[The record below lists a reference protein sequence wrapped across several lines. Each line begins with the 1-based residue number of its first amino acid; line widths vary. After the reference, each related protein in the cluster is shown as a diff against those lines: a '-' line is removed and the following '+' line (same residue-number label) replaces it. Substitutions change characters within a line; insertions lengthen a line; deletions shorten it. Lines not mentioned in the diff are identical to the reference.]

1 MTSRTSSR
9 KRLRGRETP
18 RLWTKPLRE
27 LTPETSLGFEVI
39 EFAERILGVEL
50 YPWQKWLLIHALEL
64 NEDESYRFRRVIVL
78 VARQNGKSMLAGVL
92 AAWWLFVDSDRHPDR
107 IPPFKFRI
115 LGTAQ
120 NLDTARDVWV
130 TVRQWCD
137 PVADPE
143 EDMTVRPALQRVV
156 KKIYDVNGKEEIV
169 LKSGIKYLIRA
180 ASRKS
185 GRGKSSPRVL
195 MDELREQLD
204 WSAWD
209 SLSQTTKAMYSPQLW
224 GFSNAGDARS
234 VVLNHQRSVALPLIE
249 DWAKYVDTGVQK
261 LEEFANGRDMTLG
274 WFEWSA
280 PDDCELDDIDAI
292 LQSNPSIGHGN
303 ITLDSVLADAKG
315 MPEASFRTEVLCQ
328 WVTALEIPFMDGE
341 EWEKQADG
349 PRLNDHGVLETV
361 GSVIADGSEMCL
373 AVDTSGNRRRSYVGI
388 AGWRDDGLA
397 HVEVIAQRAGMLW
410 VVDYLKQVKA
420 KTGCNRVALQTRGCP
435 ASDFVEPLKAAG
447 FEVVEV
453 SGTVLLNTAG
463 RLKDRVRDGLVFHR
477 DQPALNMAISHGTS
491 KDLSGMPVWD
501 RFNSPVDVAPAV
513 VVTNALYGLETESDK
528 PALVSAYAAV
538 AGEEVKDWW

>member
-1 MTSRTSSR
+1 MTSKTSRRDAKGS
-9 KRLRGRETP
+9 ETP

-39 EFAERILGVEL
+39 EFAELILRVYL

-64 NEDESYRFRRVIVL
+64 NEDGSYRFRRVIVL
-78 VARQNGKSMLAGVL
+78 VARQNGKSLLAAVL

-107 IPPFKFRI
+107 IPPVKFRI

-120 NLDTARDVWV
+120 NLDTARDVWL
-130 TVRQWCD
+130 TVRSWCD
-137 PVADPE
+137 PDVDPE
-143 EDMTVRPALQRVV
+143 EDVTVRPALQRVV
-156 KKIYDVNGKEEIV
+156 RKAYDVNGKEEIV

-204 WSAWD
+204 WLAWD
-209 SLSQTTKAMYSPQLW
+209 SISQTTKAMFSPQLW

-249 DWAKYVDTGVQK
+249 DWDTYVESG
-261 LEEFANGRDMTLG
+261 LETVEQFANGRDMTLG

-280 PDDCELDDIDAI
+280 LDDCPLDDIGGI
-292 LQSNPSIGHGN
+292 LQANPSIGHGE
-303 ITLDSVLADAKG
+303 ITLESVLADAKG

-328 WVTALEIPFMDGE
+328 WVTALSIPFMDGE
-341 EWEKQADG
+341 EWSKQSDG
-349 PRLNDHGVLETV
+349 PYVDEHGVLADS
-361 GSVIADGSEMCL
+361 GSSVAADSEMCL
-373 AVDTSGNRRRSYVGI
+373 AVDTAGNRRKSYVGV
-388 AGWRDDGLA
+388 AGWRDDGTA
-397 HVEVIAQRAGMLW
+397 HVELIAQRAGMLW
-410 VVDYLKQVKA
+410 VVDYLKRVREA
-420 KTGCNRVALQTRGCP
+420 TGCNRVAVQTRGCP
-435 ASDFVEPLKAAG
+435 ASDFVEPLKVAG

-463 RLKDRVRDGLVFHR
+463 RFKDRVRDGLVFHR
-477 DQPALNMAISHGTS
+477 DQPPLNMAMANGTT

-513 VVTNALYGLETESDK
+513 VVTNALYGLETESEK
-528 PALVSAYAAV
+528 PVLVSAYAAV

>member
-1 MTSRTSSR
+1 MTSQRSR
-9 KRLRGRETP
+9 RNVKGRETP

-39 EFAERILGVEL
+39 EFAELILGVEL

-64 NEDESYRFRRVIVL
+64 NEDGSYRFRRVIVL

-137 PVADPE
+137 PSADPE
-143 EDMTVRPALQRVV
+143 EDMTVRPALQRAV
-156 KKIYDVNGKEEIV
+156 KKVYDVNGKEEIV

-209 SLSQTTKAMYSPQLW
+209 SISQTTKAMYSPQLW

-234 VVLNHQRSVALPLIE
+234 IVLNHQRSVALPLIE
-249 DWAKYVDTGVQK
+249 DWDTYVEAGVK
-261 LEEFANGRDMTLG
+261 SVEEFANGRDMTLG

-280 PDDCELDDIDAI
+280 PDECALDDIDAI
-292 LQSNPSIGHGN
+292 LQSNPSIGHGE
-303 ITLDSVLADAKG
+303 ITLESVLADAKG

-328 WVTALEIPFMDGE
+328 WVTALEIPFMNGE
-341 EWEKQADG
+341 EWAAQADA
-349 PRLNDHGVLETV
+349 PLIDEHGALESE
-361 GSVIADGSEMCL
+361 GSQIADGSELCL
-373 AVDTSGNRRRSYVGI
+373 AVDTSGNRRRTYVGV
-388 AGWRDDGLA
+388 AGWRDDGTA
-397 HVEVIAQRAGMLW
+397 HLEVIAQRAGMLW
-410 VVDYLKQVKA
+410 VVEHLKKVRE
-420 KTGCNRVALQTRGCP
+420 KTGCNRVAVQSRGCP
-435 ASDFVEPLKAAG
+435 ASDFVEPLKLAG
-447 FEVVEV
+447 FEVVEI

-463 RLKDRVRDGLVFHR
+463 RLKDRVRDGLAFHR
-477 DQPALNMAISHGTS
+477 NQPALNMAISHGTS

-501 RFNSPVDVAPAV
+501 RFSSPVDVAPAV
-513 VVTNALYGLETESDK
+513 VVTNALYGLETESEK

-538 AGEEVKDWW
+538 AGEEEKDWW

>member
-1 MTSRTSSR
+1 MTSQRSR
-9 KRLRGRETP
+9 RNVKGRETP

-39 EFAERILGVEL
+39 EFAELILGVEL

-64 NEDESYRFRRVIVL
+64 NEDGSYRFRRVIVL

-107 IPPFKFRI
+107 IPPVKFRI

-137 PVADPE
+137 PSADPE
-143 EDMTVRPALQRVV
+143 EDLTVRPALQRAVRKV
-156 KKIYDVNGKEEIV
+156 YDVNGKEEIV

-209 SLSQTTKAMYSPQLW
+209 SISQTTKAMYSPQLW

-249 DWAKYVDTGVQK
+249 DWETYVESGLKSIED
-261 LEEFANGRDMTLG
+261 FANGRDMTLG

-280 PDDCELDDIDAI
+280 HDDCPLDDIDAI
-292 LQSNPSIGHGN
+292 LQSNPSIGHGE
-303 ITLDSVLADAKG
+303 ITLESVLADAKG

-341 EWEKQADG
+341 QWAAQAD
-349 PRLNDHGVLETV
+349 PPQVDEHGELERA
-361 GSVIADGSEMCL
+361 GSRIADGSELCL
-373 AVDTSGNRRRSYVGI
+373 AVDTSGNRRRSYIGV
-388 AGWRDDGLA
+388 AGWREDGSA

-410 VVDYLKQVKA
+410 VVEHLKKVRE
-420 KTGCNRVALQTRGCP
+420 KTGCNRVAVQSRGCP
-435 ASDFVEPLKAAG
+435 ASDFVEPLKLAG

-453 SGTVLLNTAG
+453 SGTVLLNSAG

-477 DQPALNMAISHGTS
+477 DQPVLNMAVAHGTS

-501 RFNSPVDVAPAV
+501 RFSSPVDVAPAV
-513 VVTNALYGLETESDK
+513 VVTNALYGLETESEK
-528 PALVSAYAAV
+528 PVLVSAYAAV
-538 AGEEVKDWW
+538 ACEEVKDWW

>member
-1 MTSRTSSR
+1 MTSKRSR
-9 KRLRGRETP
+9 RNVKGRETP

-39 EFAERILGVEL
+39 EFAEVILHVFL

-64 NEDESYRFRRVIVL
+64 NEDGSYRFRRVIVL
-78 VARQNGKSMLAGVL
+78 VARQNGKSLLAAVL
-92 AAWWLFVDSDRHPDR
+92 AAWWLFVDSDRRPDR

-130 TVRQWCD
+130 AVRQWCD
-137 PVADPE
+137 PAADPE
-143 EDMTVRPALQRVV
+143 EDFTVRPALQRAV

-169 LKSGIKYLIRA
+169 LRSGVKYLIRA

-209 SLSQTTKAMYSPQLW
+209 SISQTTKAMYSPQLW

-249 DWAKYVDTGVQK
+249 DWDTYVASGLKSV
-261 LEEFANGRDMTLG
+261 EEFANGRDMTLG

-280 PDDCELDDIDAI
+280 PDDCALDDIDAI
-292 LQSNPSIGHGN
+292 LQSNPSIGYGE
-303 ITLDSVLADAKG
+303 ITLESVLADAKG

-341 EWEKQADG
+341 EWSRQADA
-349 PRLNDHGVLETV
+349 PHVDEHGVLV
-361 GSVIADGSEMCL
+361 GSGSMIADDSEMCL
-373 AVDTSGNRRRSYVGI
+373 SVDTSGDRRRSYVGV
-388 AGWRDDGLA
+388 AGWRDDGTA

-410 VVDYLKQVKA
+410 VVDYLKQVRDV
-420 KTGCNRVALQTRGCP
+420 TGCSRVAVQTRGCP
-435 ASDFVEPLKAAG
+435 ASDFVEPLKIAG
-447 FEVVEV
+447 FEIVEV
-453 SGTVLLNTAG
+453 SGTVLLNSAG
-463 RLKDRVRDGLVFHR
+463 RLKDRVRDGLVWHR
-477 DQPALNMAISHGTS
+477 DQPVLNMAIANGTS

-501 RFNSPVDVAPAV
+501 RFKSPVDVAPAV
-513 VVTNALYGLETESDK
+513 VVTNALYGLETEAEK
-528 PALVSAYAAV
+528 PVLVSAYSVVDGA
-538 AGEEVKDWW
+538 EPKDWW

>member
-1 MTSRTSSR
+1 MTSPRS
-9 KRLRGRETP
+9 KRSGKGRETP

-39 EFAERILGVEL
+39 EFAEIILRVFL

-64 NEDESYRFRRVIVL
+64 NEDGSYRFRRVIVL
-78 VARQNGKSMLAGVL
+78 VARQNGKSLLAAVL

-107 IPPFKFRI
+107 IPPVKFRI

-137 PVADPE
+137 PAADPE
-143 EDMTVRPALQRVV
+143 EDFTVRPALQRVV
-156 KKIYDVNGKEEIV
+156 RKVYDVNGKEEIV
-169 LKSGIKYLIRA
+169 LRSGIKYLIRA

-209 SLSQTTKAMYSPQLW
+209 SISQTTKAMFSPQLW

-249 DWAKYVDTGVQK
+249 DWETYIESGLQTI
-261 LEEFANGRDMTLG
+261 EEFANGRDLTLG

-280 PDDCELDDIDAI
+280 PDDCPLDDIDGI
-292 LQSNPSIGHGN
+292 LQANPSIGYGE
-303 ITLDSVLADAKG
+303 ITLESVLADAKG

-328 WVTALEIPFMDGE
+328 WVTALSLPFMDGE
-341 EWEKQADG
+341 EWARRADPPQMDVRG
-349 PRLNDHGVLETV
+349 GIVSA
-361 GSVIADGSEMCL
+361 GSRIADDSQMCL
-373 AVDTSGNRRRSYVGI
+373 SVDTSGNRRRSYVGV
-388 AGWRDDGLA
+388 AGWREDGTV
-397 HVEVIAQRAGMLW
+397 HVELIAQRAGMLW
-410 VVDYLKQVKA
+410 VVEYLKQVREA
-420 KTGCNRVALQTRGCP
+420 TGCNRVALQIRGCP
-435 ASDFVEPLKAAG
+435 ASEFLEPLKLAG
-447 FEVVEV
+447 FEIVEI
-453 SGTVLLNTAG
+453 SNTVLLNSAG
-463 RLKDRVRDGLVFHR
+463 RFKDRVRDGLVRHR
-477 DQPALNMAISHGTS
+477 DQPVLNMAMANGTS
-491 KDLSGMPVWD
+491 KDLSNMPVWD
-501 RFNSPVDVAPAV
+501 RFDSPVDVSPAV
-513 VVTNALYGLETESDK
+513 VVTNALYGLETIPTEVDT
-528 PALVSAYAAV
+528 ASAYDDHDLLV
-538 AGEEVKDWW
+538 L

>member
-1 MTSRTSSR
+1 MTSQRSR
-9 KRLRGRETP
+9 RNVKGRETP

-39 EFAERILGVEL
+39 EFAELILGVEL

-64 NEDESYRFRRVIVL
+64 NEDGSYRFRRVIVL

-137 PVADPE
+137 PSADPE
-143 EDMTVRPALQRVV
+143 EDMTVRPALQRAV
-156 KKIYDVNGKEEIV
+156 KKVYDVNGKEEIV

-209 SLSQTTKAMYSPQLW
+209 SISQTTKAMYSPQLW

-234 VVLNHQRSVALPLIE
+234 IVLNHQRSVALPLIE
-249 DWAKYVDTGVQK
+249 DWDTYVDAGVK
-261 LEEFANGRDMTLG
+261 SVEEFANGRDMTLG

-280 PDDCELDDIDAI
+280 PDNCALDDIDAI
-292 LQSNPSIGHGN
+292 LQSNPSIGHGE
-303 ITLDSVLADAKG
+303 ITLESVLADAKG

-341 EWEKQADG
+341 EWAAQADA
-349 PRLNDHGVLETV
+349 PLIDEHGALEST
-361 GSVIADGSEMCL
+361 GSQIADGSELCL
-373 AVDTSGNRRRSYVGI
+373 AVDTSGNRRRTYVGV
-388 AGWRDDGLA
+388 AGWRDDGTA
-397 HVEVIAQRAGMLW
+397 HLEVIAQRAGMLW
-410 VVDYLKQVKA
+410 VVEHLKKVRE
-420 KTGCNRVALQTRGCP
+420 KTGCNRVAVQSRGCP
-435 ASDFVEPLKAAG
+435 ASDFVEPLKLAG
-447 FEVVEV
+447 FEVVEI

-463 RLKDRVRDGLVFHR
+463 RLKDRVRDGLAFHR
-477 DQPALNMAISHGTS
+477 NQPALNMAISHGTS

-501 RFNSPVDVAPAV
+501 RFSSPVDVAPAV
-513 VVTNALYGLETESDK
+513 VVTNALYGLETESEK

>member
-1 MTSRTSSR
+1 MTSKTSR
-9 KRLRGRETP
+9 RAAKGRETP

-39 EFAERILGVEL
+39 EFAELILRVYL

-64 NEDESYRFRRVIVL
+64 NEDGSYRFRRVIVL
-78 VARQNGKSMLAGVL
+78 VARQNGKSLLAAVL

-107 IPPFKFRI
+107 IPPVKFRI

-120 NLDTARDVWV
+120 NLDTARDVWL
-130 TVRQWCD
+130 TVRSWCD
-137 PVADPE
+137 PDVDPE
-143 EDMTVRPALQRVV
+143 EDVTVRPALQRVV
-156 KKIYDVNGKEEIV
+156 RKAYDVNGKEEIV

-209 SLSQTTKAMYSPQLW
+209 SISQTTKAMFSPQLW

-249 DWAKYVDTGVQK
+249 DWDTYVESG
-261 LEEFANGRDMTLG
+261 LETVEQFANGRDMTLG

-280 PDDCELDDIDAI
+280 LDDCPLDDIDGI
-292 LQSNPSIGHGN
+292 LQANPSIGHGE
-303 ITLDSVLADAKG
+303 ITLESVLADAKG

-328 WVTALEIPFMDGE
+328 WVTALSIPFMDGE
-341 EWEKQADG
+341 EWAKQSDG
-349 PRLNDHGVLETV
+349 PYVDEHGVLADS
-361 GSVIADGSEMCL
+361 GSSVAADSEMCL
-373 AVDTSGNRRRSYVGI
+373 AVDTAGNRRKSYVGV
-388 AGWRDDGLA
+388 AGWRDDGTA
-397 HVEVIAQRAGMLW
+397 HVELIAQRAGMLW
-410 VVDYLKQVKA
+410 VVDYLKRVREA
-420 KTGCNRVALQTRGCP
+420 TGCNRVAVQTRGCP
-435 ASDFVEPLKAAG
+435 ASDFVEPLKVAG
-447 FEVVEV
+447 FEIVEV
-453 SGTVLLNTAG
+453 SGTVLLNAAG
-463 RLKDRVRDGLVFHR
+463 RFKDRVRDGLVFHR
-477 DQPALNMAISHGTS
+477 DQPPLNMAMANGTT

-513 VVTNALYGLETESDK
+513 VVTNALYGLETESEK
-528 PALVSAYAAV
+528 PVLVSAYAAV

>member
-1 MTSRTSSR
+1 MTSRIS
-9 KRLRGRETP
+9 KRNVKGRETP

-39 EFAERILGVEL
+39 EFAEIILRVFL

-64 NEDESYRFRRVIVL
+64 NEDGSYRFRRVIVL
-78 VARQNGKSMLAGVL
+78 VARQNGKSLLAAVL

-107 IPPFKFRI
+107 IPPVKFRI

-120 NLDTARDVWV
+120 NLDTARDVWL
-130 TVRQWCD
+130 TVRSWCD
-137 PVADPE
+137 PDVDAE
-143 EDMTVRPALQRVV
+143 EDVTVRPALQRVV
-156 KKIYDVNGKEEIV
+156 RKAYDVNGKEEIV

-209 SLSQTTKAMYSPQLW
+209 SISQTTKAMFSPQLW

-249 DWAKYVDTGVQK
+249 DWETYVESGLKSV
-261 LEEFANGRDMTLG
+261 EEFANGRDMTLG
-274 WFEWSA
+274 WFEYSA
-280 PDDCELDDIDAI
+280 PDECPLDDIDGI
-292 LQSNPSIGHGN
+292 LHANPSIGYGE
-303 ITLDSVLADAKG
+303 ITLESVLADAKG

-328 WVTALEIPFMDGE
+328 WVTALSIPFMDGE
-341 EWEKQADG
+341 EWSKQSDG
-349 PRLNDHGVLETV
+349 PYIDEHGVLADS
-361 GSVIADGSEMCL
+361 GSSIAADSEMCL
-373 AVDTSGNRRRSYVGI
+373 AIDTAGNRRKSYVGV
-388 AGWRDDGLA
+388 AGWRDDGTA

-410 VVDYLKQVKA
+410 VVGYLKQVREA
-420 KTGCNRVALQTRGCP
+420 TGCNRVAVQTRGCP
-435 ASDFVEPLKAAG
+435 ASDFVEPLKLAG

-463 RLKDRVRDGLVFHR
+463 RLKDRIRDGLACHR
-477 DQPALNMAISHGTS
+477 DQPVLNMAIANGTS

-513 VVTNALYGLETESDK
+513 VVTNALYGLETESEK
-528 PALVSAYAAV
+528 PVLVSAYASV
-538 AGEEVKDWW
+538 PGEEEKDWW

>member
-1 MTSRTSSR
+1 MTSQRSR
-9 KRLRGRETP
+9 RNVKGRETP

-39 EFAERILGVEL
+39 EFAELILGVEL

-64 NEDESYRFRRVIVL
+64 NEDGSYRFRRVIVL

-107 IPPFKFRI
+107 IPPVKFRI

-137 PVADPE
+137 PSADPE
-143 EDMTVRPALQRVV
+143 EDMTVRPALQRAVRKV
-156 KKIYDVNGKEEIV
+156 YDVNGKEEIV

-209 SLSQTTKAMYSPQLW
+209 SISQTTKAMYSPQLW

-249 DWAKYVDTGVQK
+249 DWATYVETGVQSV
-261 LEEFANGRDMTLG
+261 EEFANGRDMTLG

-280 PDDCELDDIDAI
+280 PDECALDDIDAI
-292 LQSNPSIGHGN
+292 LQSNPSIGHGE
-303 ITLDSVLADAKG
+303 ITLESVLADAKG

-341 EWEKQADG
+341 QWAAQADPPLVDERG
-349 PRLNDHGVLETV
+349 ALESM
-361 GSVIADGSEMCL
+361 GSRVADGSELCL
-373 AVDTSGNRRRSYVGI
+373 AVDTSGNRRRSYIGA
-388 AGWRDDGLA
+388 AGWREDGSA

-410 VVDYLKQVKA
+410 VVEHLKKVRE
-420 KTGCNRVALQTRGCP
+420 KTGCNRVAVQSRGCP
-435 ASDFVEPLKAAG
+435 ASDFVEPLKLAG
-447 FEVVEV
+447 FDVVEV
-453 SGTVLLNTAG
+453 SGTVLLNSGG

-477 DQPALNMAISHGTS
+477 DQPVLNMAVAHGTS

-501 RFNSPVDVAPAV
+501 RFTSPVDVAPAV
-513 VVTNALYGLETESDK
+513 VVTNALYGLETESEK
-528 PALVSAYAAV
+528 PVLVSAYATV